1 MFFHSMTRGK
11 ITTTAALLRRMGSA
25 SVLVTNPSVGC
36 NIVQRKANESAAIAS
51 SGIDNPLRRS
61 FPRNRQY
68 PQQQQQQQFRSL
80 SSSSSSDHH
89 HEQLSPD
96 DPQAQFRPSPPMELT
111 LEMVRGIQQS
121 NALIL
126 KYGVGK
132 QRLQL
137 LAESND
143 GNDMPL
149 PLKWQRMMEI
159 YLGAQLH
166 VIASLGYETNEGG
179 LMKYTQQLG
188 TFIHKCPPDVQD
200 EFRRVG
206 RTTWRD
212 MLVLAFGLDQSEL
225 PTEEMSIVDARN
237 TVHKVASRLIEP
249 AILEAVVTRV
259 AALPPQSDPQTEMG
273 LKHAIIQDVVVH
285 QVYLGGDPP
294 LVEEL
299 GFGSGPKGYATM
311 QYVMAYHENDPLCM
325 QYTSSSMVKIW
336 QAAGLDLSN
345 APPAAVAKMPMS
357 APN

>member
-11 ITTTAALLRRMGSA
+11 NTTTAALLRRMGSA
-25 SVLVTNPSVGC
+25 SVLVTNPSVGY
-36 NIVQRKANESAAIAS
+36 NV
-51 SGIDNPLRRS
+51 
-61 FPRNRQY
+61 Y
-68 PQQQQQQQFRSL
+68 PQQQQQQQQQFRSL

-96 DPQAQFRPSPPMELT
+96 DPQAQSRPSPPTELT
-111 LEMVRGIQQS
+111 LEM
-121 NALIL
+121 
-126 KYGVGK
+126 
-132 QRLQL
+132 
-137 LAESND
+137 
-143 GNDMPL
+143 
-149 PLKWQRMMEI
+149 
-159 YLGAQLH
+159 
-166 VIASLGYETNEGG
+166 GYETNEGG

-249 AILEAVVTRV
+249 AILEAVATRV
-259 AALPPQSDPQTEMG
+259 AALPPQSDPQMEMG
-273 LKHAIIQDVVVH
+273 LIHAIIQDVVVH

-325 QYTSSSMVKIW
+325 QYTSSSMVKVW